1 MAEFHSPSMAL
12 DASTPQHDPSSF
24 SRPIPTSADVENED
38 EWEYEYST
46 TETEI
51 FYVTLDLTTPD
62 FPGQPRQLV
71 QRDTKKPRYSQP
83 GLGNHKR
90 TPRLPEEV
98 GLKAAT
104 VLTIDGEEQSEP
116 AEPEQ
121 DGEAEGEAREDF
133 NAFAANSAP
142 EETADG
148 AAATFADENGEEDEE
163 SGEDTV
169 VKRVNVQLPK
179 RPDSPDRPQAKEE
192 PQRATEVQILDIHTT
207 KPLVSYDG
215 HVFACRWSENIGTEL
230 LFTHHDPT
238 NSLPKLRTIG
248 RVDILAASS
257 ARITS
262 TSVRMERKATQIE
275 QPAQRGPKPKSQISR
290 GVSEA
295 RNTQAAFLEK
305 LMQIK
310 EDAGDE
316 DNVTVY
322 VTRRLTNAKWKA
334 QMKALRTVERERL
347 NEIVKCKRKNENS
360 LEVYEAKARLA
371 EMDEE
376 DAEIKKLQNENP
388 DKRKKRKASKLNSD
402 GSMSAKK
409 PNTIDWSKSVLSS
422 NDFIN
427 GMDVPADKSKT
438 SAADAESIAA
448 GSPDGEYYGGTLQ
461 YGSPEGVRFEH
472 GEFSDED
479 APGEEDDTHL
489 YGY

>member
-1 MAEFHSPSMAL
+1 MAA
-12 DASTPQHDPSSF
+12 DASTPPHDPSSF
-24 SRPIPTSADVENED
+24 SRPIPTSAEVENED

-116 AEPEQ
+116 AEPEPEREGE
-121 DGEAEGEAREDF
+121 GEAERERREELDVI
-133 NAFAANSAP
+133 AANSAP
-142 EETADG
+142 EEIPDGSEAPLADPN
-148 AAATFADENGEEDEE
+148 AEEDEE
-163 SGEDTV
+163 SGEETV
-169 VKRVNVQLPK
+169 LKRVNVPLPK

-192 PQRATEVQILDIHTT
+192 PLRATEVQILDIHTT

-248 RVDILAASS
+248 RVDILAASC

-262 TSVRMERKATQIE
+262 TSVRMERKAMQKE
-275 QPAQRGPKPKSQISR
+275 QPVQRGPKPKSQISR

-310 EDAGDE
+310 EDVGDE

-334 QMKALRTVERERL
+334 QMKALRAVERDRL
-347 NEIVKCKRKNENS
+347 NEIIKRKRKNDDS
-360 LEVYEAKARLA
+360 AEVDKAKARLA

-376 DAEIKKLQNENP
+376 DAEIKKLQDENP
-388 DKRKKRKASKLNSD
+388 DKRKKRKASKLNS
-402 GSMSAKK
+402 GEPTGAKK
-409 PNTIDWSKSVLSS
+409 AKQIDWSKSVLSS

-427 GMDVPADKSKT
+427 GMDGPADKRT
-438 SAADAESIAA
+438 AAADAESMAA
-448 GSPDGEYYGGTLQ
+448 GIPDGEDYEGMMQ